1 MLKFEFW
8 DGRVVLQ
15 TKCEE
20 LHDLVADIGMMIGVI
35 YNKTR
40 ERSGA
45 PTAEVFKIMMQC
57 MVQDDNAPV
66 WEKRQF
72 SGVMLENSEQLEAML
87 RDLAERKEAGSGES
101 HSQEARRGAGDR

>member
-20 LHDLVADIGMMIGVI
+20 LHDLAADVGMMIGVI

-40 ERSGA
+40 ERSGEES
-45 PTAEVFKIMMQC
+45 AEAFKNMMRF
-57 MVQDDNAPV
+57 MMLDDNAPI
-66 WEKRQF
+66 WEKKQF
-72 SGVMLENSEQLEAML
+72 GGIMLENSEQLEAML
-87 RDLAERKEAGSGES
+87 RDLAERKGAGSGES
-101 HSQEARRGAGDR
+101 HS

>member
-15 TKCEE
+15 TKCED
-20 LHDLVADIGMMIGVI
+20 LHDLVADIGMMIEII

-45 PTAEVFKIMMQC
+45 KTAEAFKIMMQG
-57 MVQDDNAPV
+57 MVQDDHAPV
-66 WEKRQF
+66 WEKHQF
-72 SGVMLENSEQLEAML
+72 GGIMLENSEQLEALL
-87 RDLAERKEAGSGES
+87 RDLAERKGAGSGES
-101 HSQEARRGAGDR
+101 HP